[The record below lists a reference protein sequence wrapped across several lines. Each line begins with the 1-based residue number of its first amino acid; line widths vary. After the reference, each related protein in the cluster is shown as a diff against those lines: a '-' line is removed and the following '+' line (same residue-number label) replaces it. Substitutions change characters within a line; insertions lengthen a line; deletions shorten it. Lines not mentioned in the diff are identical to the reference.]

1 MYVTYVRNTRF
12 VSPGNLANI
21 SFMRLSLVELFSVDE
36 AAAYQQAFLY
46 IRQLAIHLRN
56 AVRVHKKVKV
66 TTRIYKFIHLCV
78 IFFQETLQTVCNW
91 QFISSLQLWCT
102 LLSKSV
108 KSSPLKMLLYPIIE
122 VIFIN
127 VKANFSIKFL

>member
-21 SFMRLSLVELFSVDE
+21 SFMRLSLVELFAVDE

-56 AVRVHKKVKV
+56 AVRVHKKVIIEKSD
-66 TTRIYKFIHLCV
+66 IELYLHP
-78 IFFQETLQTVCNW
+78 IFFIGN
-91 QFISSLQLWCT
+91 SSNG
-102 LLSKSV
+102 V
-108 KSSPLKMLLYPIIE
+108 
-122 VIFIN
+122 
-127 VKANFSIKFL
+127 